1 MRGCARGWFE
11 ACACVRTRLVSVAVL
26 EQPHATPPPADPVS
40 ELKPTRDE
48 PSPLAYKLDV
58 LATWL
63 FVVAAA
69 VFCCGLIA
77 AVLALSTTLDTF
89 GIVSPQTESQ
99 SRLAVAAALF
109 GGGLAG
115 AGVVAGLAGILKA
128 LVRRRDF

>member
-1 MRGCARGWFE
+1 M
-11 ACACVRTRLVSVAVL
+11 VL
-26 EQPHATPPPADPVS
+26 EQRPPGPGAVPPL
-40 ELKPTRDE
+40 ETTRDE

-63 FVVAAA
+63 FIAA
-69 VFCCGLIA
+69 VVVLVCGVIA
-77 AVLALSTTLDTF
+77 AVLALSTNIDTF
-89 GIVSPQTESQ
+89 GVVSPQTESR

-115 AGVVAGLAGILKA
+115 GGIVAGLAGILKA